1 MTYDQTHWAPVQR
14 RGPLPTFYYH
24 EHFVEMLDFVRENYA
39 HTLLETHAAFIDRF
53 QTLPTNAQCLYVR
66 LVNRKGRVFARSR
79 LRYPELGDLPPL
91 LEHLQSDG
99 WVGSPG
105 SEHFNE
111 LLGFLT
117 RDEIYRVLLPLFT
130 GLGRGLKK
138 AELIDFARNH
148 IDPAD
153 FVAALSTDRI
163 LVQRRYDDV
172 RYLLYLYFGR
182 IRNSLSQFT
191 MRDLG
196 LVRTQKRSGTYEPR
210 FSDRGEALEHFYFA
224 SRLDSVRGKSASIA
238 PIEDVADWPSPNF
251 PGSASLRDEL
261 AYAMGRV
268 AVKNADTE
276 GAMRYFLAGESAA
289 CSERVVRLFFAE
301 GLRDKAR
308 EHLERCLDDPRSDEE
323 WLAARDLYER
333 KFGKKRTSDMT
344 DMLRASAIIEIDES
358 RSGAPERA
366 AVEYYAAH
374 GKVAFRTENLFWR
387 TLFGLLLWEELFVD
401 GDAGTLS
408 PFEQVP
414 ASLLNGTIYDK
425 YRDAIEGKL
434 ALLQDPAA
442 AKRQILRVSTKHYG
456 SPNGVFRWRRTMN
469 DAVMALLDNARAD
482 SIAEILRTIA
492 KDYENS
498 RYGYPDLMIIDNG
511 EVRFIEIKTEGD
523 QLRRNQLLRIE
534 QLRKSG
540 FKADVVRLKWIID
553 PAQTYVVI
561 DVETTGGKGENHRV
575 TEIGAVK
582 VQGDQVVD
590 RFQTLLNPQRT
601 IPPGIVRLT
610 GITPAMVEDAPC
622 FADIADELER
632 FVEDSIF
639 VAHNVD
645 FDYGFIAREFARLG
659 RDFRRPRLCTCASM
673 RRLHPG
679 LDSYSLASLCRHFD
693 IPLKQHHRALCDA
706 EAAAELLV
714 IINEKRRA
722 NAAK

>member
-1 MTYDQTHWAPVQR
+1 VQR

-24 EHFVEMLDFVRENYA
+24 EHFVEMLEFVHEHYA
-39 HTLLETHAAFIDRF
+39 HTLLETHVAFIEQF

-66 LVNRKGRVFARSR
+66 LVNRKGCVFARSR

-91 LEHLQSDG
+91 LEHLQAGG
-99 WVGSPG
+99 WIGAPG
-105 SEHFNE
+105 NDHFNE

-117 RDEIYRVLLPLFT
+117 RDEIYRVLLPRFT

-138 AELIDFARNH
+138 AELVDFARSH
-148 IDPAD
+148 IHPAE
-153 FVAALSTDRI
+153 FVGALSADRI
-163 LVQRRYDDV
+163 LVQRRFDEV

-210 FSDRGEALEHFYFA
+210 FSDRVEALEHFYFA
-224 SRLDSVRGKSASIA
+224 SRLDQVQRTKG
-238 PIEDVADWPSPNF
+238 PIPAMEDVAEWPSPNF

-261 AYAMGRV
+261 AYALGRQ
-268 AVKNADTE
+268 AAKNADNK
-276 GAMRYFLAGESAA
+276 GALRFFLAGESAA
-289 CSERVVRLFFAE
+289 CSERAVRLLLAE
-301 GLRDKAR
+301 GLRDEAR

-344 DMLRASAIIEIDES
+344 DMLRAAEVIEIDES
-358 RSGAPERA
+358 RSGSPERA
-366 AVEYYAAH
+366 AVEYFASR
-374 GKVAFRTENLFWR
+374 GKTAFRTENLLWR
-387 TLFGLLLWEELFVD
+387 TLFGLLLWEELFVE
-401 GDAGTLS
+401 GDADTLS
-408 PFEQVP
+408 PFERVP
-414 ASLLNGTIYDK
+414 ASLLSGTIYDK
-425 YRDAIEGKL
+425 YRDAIESKL
-434 ALLQDPAA
+434 ALLRNPAA
-442 AKRQILRVSTKHYG
+442 AKHQVLRISTQHYG

-469 DAVMALLDNARAD
+469 DAVMALLDNASGDAV
-482 SIAEILRTIA
+482 ATILRTMA

-498 RYGYPDLMIIDNG
+498 RYGYPDLMLVDDG
-511 EVRFIEIKTEGD
+511 AVRFVEIKAEGD

-534 QLRKSG
+534 QLRNAG
-540 FKADVVRLKWIID
+540 FKADVVRLQWIID

-582 VQGDQVVD
+582 IQGDQVVE

-622 FADIADELER
+622 FADIADKLEC
-632 FVEDSIF
+632 FLEDSIF

-645 FDYGFIAREFARLG
+645 FDYGFIAREFARIG

-673 RRLHPG
+673 RRLNPG

-706 EAAAELLV
+706 EAAAQLLV

-722 NAAK
+722 RTAK